1 MEASYASELQWA
13 GQDKRDS
20 VACEGA
26 YWVQVAKDM
35 FKGGVMGGYMLI
47 DFISY
52 KLIEN

>member
-1 MEASYASELQWA
+1 MEASYVTELQWA
-13 GQDKRDS
+13 RQDKMGT
-20 VACEGA
+20 VAHEGA

-35 FKGGVMGGYMLI
+35 FKEGVMGGYMLI